1 MSLLW
6 PKKTL
11 RIGIGPDA
19 ILVSGSKDAV
29 RVQGEGAGDWRSALA
44 ALPEVLKH
52 YRNQDAAVVLAD
64 QFVRYALLP
73 WNAAL
78 KSEAEWVALA
88 QHRFA
93 ALHGAPAAEW
103 QVKVTETAPHGARL
117 ACAVERELIAALA
130 EQFVAAGVR
139 LESAQPFLV
148 AAFNRIR
155 KTVGNG
161 SCWIVVEERGRL
173 TLALI
178 QRGEWQAIR
187 ARRSDERWRGLLPE
201 ILERET
207 AFLGLAEPC
216 TRVIVCA
223 QGTFDVEMHN
233 DWRAHSLSYRELA
246 LTTDSATG
254 AH

>member
-6 PKKTL
+6 RKKPL
-11 RIGIGPDA
+11 RIGLGPDS
-19 ILVSGSKDAV
+19 IIVSGSREAV
-29 RVQGEGAGDWRSALA
+29 RVQGEGAGDWRSAIA
-44 ALPEVLKH
+44 ALPEVLKSC
-52 YRNQDAAVVLAD
+52 RNQDASVVLAD

-78 KSEAEWVALA
+78 KSDAEWVALA
-88 QHRFA
+88 QHRFG
-93 ALHGAPAAEW
+93 AL
-103 QVKVTETAPHGARL
+103 HGARL
-117 ACAVERELIAALA
+117 ACAVERELVSALA

-139 LESAQPFLV
+139 LASAQPFLV

-155 KTVGNG
+155 RTVGNG

-178 QRGEWQAIR
+178 QRGEWTAIR
-187 ARRSDERWRGLLPE
+187 ARRSDDRWRNLLPE

-207 AFLGLAEPC
+207 AFLGLAAPC

-223 QGTFDVEMHN
+223 QGSFDVEMHR
-233 DWRAHSLSYRELA
+233 DWRADAFSYRELA
-246 LTTDSATG
+246 LATESATG
-254 AH
+254 MH

>member
-6 PKKTL
+6 RKKPV
-11 RIGIGPDA
+11 RIGLGPDA
-19 ILVSGSKDAV
+19 IFVSGSREAI

-44 ALPEVLKH
+44 ALPEVLTPF
-52 YRNQDAAVVLAD
+52 RNQEAAVVLAD

-78 KSEAEWVALA
+78 RSDAEWVALA
-88 QHRFA
+88 QHRFG

-103 QVKVTETAPHGARL
+103 QVKITDTAPHGARL
-117 ACAVERELIAALA
+117 ACAIERELVSGLA

-139 LESAQPFLV
+139 LASAQPFLV
-148 AAFNRIR
+148 TAFNRIR

-178 QRGEWQAIR
+178 QRGEWLAIR
-187 ARRSDERWRGLLPE
+187 ARRSDDRWRALLPE

-207 AFLGLAEPC
+207 AFLGLGSPC

-223 QGTFDVEMHN
+223 QGSFDVEMHQ
-233 DWRAHSLSYRELA
+233 DWRADAFSYRELA
-246 LTTDSATG
+246 LASEARG
-254 AH
+254 EFR